1 MKILQG
7 TIHQGNH
14 ILFPKYHGVQCCA
27 TSVVAC
33 AHAMVHDPDLWTPKD
48 IDACVHV
55 GTDLH
60 SQSKPSKHTYLFPHE
75 VHKTIVLPNQNVL
88 SLIADD
94 KAKFVGPIHDIQY
107 FGDDFSCALTSFFES
122 SRFGILTCEQYS
134 FGMIRSKSDYWIFDS
149 HAKNE
154 IGKTSNEGKAVLMK
168 FDCINEIVLYYRS
181 AFDRSSSYSI
191 TEISFKH
198 CVSQPTKDT
207 SNQCAE
213 NTHDLNK
220 PKKRKHKVSEYIL
233 PQPLGD
239 SLNRPAENVL
249 SLKGGNHNRP
259 EKRIKQSNEKVTT
272 CLNTQ
277 PLGDSLNRPAENVL
291 SLKGGNHNRPEK
303 RIKQIKEKVSTCLN
317 TQPLGDSLSRP
328 AENVHSLKGGNHNR
342 PEKRFKQSNEK
353 VITYLNTQPSGDL
366 LNRPAENVLSFER
379 GNIQQTEEKIN
390 QNLSDLQTRLKSGKN
405 KNQSKKKH

>member
-60 SQSKPSKHTYLFPHE
+60 SQSKPSKHTYIFPHE

-134 FGMIRSKSDYWIFDS
+134 FGMILSESDYSI
-149 HAKNE
+149 
-154 IGKTSNEGKAVLMK
+154 IGYLILM
-168 FDCINEIVLYYRS
+168 
-181 AFDRSSSYSI
+181 
-191 TEISFKH
+191 
-198 CVSQPTKDT
+198 
-207 SNQCAE
+207 
-213 NTHDLNK
+213 
-220 PKKRKHKVSEYIL
+220 PKMKL
-233 PQPLGD
+233 
-239 SLNRPAENVL
+239 
-249 SLKGGNHNRP
+249 
-259 EKRIKQSNEKVTT
+259 
-272 CLNTQ
+272 
-277 PLGDSLNRPAENVL
+277 
-291 SLKGGNHNRPEK
+291 
-303 RIKQIKEKVSTCLN
+303 
-317 TQPLGDSLSRP
+317 
-328 AENVHSLKGGNHNR
+328 
-342 PEKRFKQSNEK
+342 
-353 VITYLNTQPSGDL
+353 
-366 LNRPAENVLSFER
+366 
-379 GNIQQTEEKIN
+379 
-390 QNLSDLQTRLKSGKN
+390 
-405 KNQSKKKH
+405 